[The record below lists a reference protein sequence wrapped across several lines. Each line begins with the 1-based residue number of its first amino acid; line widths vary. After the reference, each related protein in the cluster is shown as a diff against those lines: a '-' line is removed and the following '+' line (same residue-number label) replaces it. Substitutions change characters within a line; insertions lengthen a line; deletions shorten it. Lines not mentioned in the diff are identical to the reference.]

1 MLSTPNL
8 EKFKASDFAKEIRI
22 FMKEN
27 DISVRELAT
36 LVGTS
41 PSNLHR
47 LEKGKGD
54 TTVELLIK
62 YQKAMRTYKPRK
74 SGASRPAKRPGRT
87 S

>member
-41 PSNLHR
+41 PSNLRR
-47 LEKGKGD
+47 LETDKGD
-54 TTVELLIK
+54 TTIELVAK
-62 YQKAMRTYKPRK
+62 YQKVMRTYKPK
-74 SGASRPAKRPGRT
+74 KNGA
-87 S
+87 